1 MHQSPLSHTAKRNPT
16 TEQGILGSSNSHSTK
31 YSTLVHRTKQIHTA
45 FSPRCAPFM
54 KKHIKEKPGENSD
67 LTYWKLLLKKE
78 KKKKEESL
86 KVVNNHRG
94 TVITVSAQ
102 FYAQMKQT
110 TCISPV
116 PSTLLLLKGR
126 ISSPTCCA

>member
-1 MHQSPLSHTAKRNPT
+1 
-16 TEQGILGSSNSHSTK
+16 
-31 YSTLVHRTKQIHTA
+31 
-45 FSPRCAPFM
+45 M

-102 FYAQMKQT
+102 F
-110 TCISPV
+110 
-116 PSTLLLLKGR
+116 
-126 ISSPTCCA
+126 